1 MTDIL
6 SLTTSGAWRKLN
18 RLCIDASQ
26 AQEMPVNNTQF
37 NAINYLS
44 IAPYSTEDGSHYLA
58 EVANEDALA
67 ACNLSLYRASLLFAY
82 KHVINKDYQRAHE
95 ECCHAISNLEA
106 GLNRLGITPELE
118 RHDLTKNARGFVNS
132 LASQAELQQAR
143 IKGKIAS
150 HLVFILGMHRSGTS
164 AITGMLAQAGFAAPT
179 DQMPANIVNPKGFW
193 ESVSIAK
200 LNEDFLE
207 EMESHWSSSLPLPAG
222 WSASISAR
230 EWRTSLIKLISEVF
244 RGAELPTVKD
254 PRFCTLI
261 LGLESWLES
270 RLIDTSFIIPIRN
283 PLEVYNSLTKAQGTD
298 LYNALRLWIHSIHT
312 AEKFTRGYRRKF
324 ISFDILIQHPANV
337 LEACLKL
344 VEPGTDPEKTASI
357 FDYYTEGR
365 TEAFDQATAFIDKS
379 LRRQRAVITE
389 KDFSETGRT
398 RDKRL
403 INLANE
409 TYHAIHSN
417 LTNDEN
423 ISRILDTLEPRILN
437 ALN

>member
-1 MTDIL
+1 MTDVF

-18 RLCIDASQ
+18 RLCVDASQ
-26 AQEMPVNNTQF
+26 AKEMPLNNTQLH
-37 NAINYLS
+37 AINYLS
-44 IAPYSTEDGSHYLA
+44 IAPYSTEDGTHYLA
-58 EVANEDALA
+58 EVASEDALA

-82 KHVINKDYQRAHE
+82 KHVINKDYQRAQE

-193 ESVSIAK
+193 ESLSIAK

-222 WSASISAR
+222 WSESISAR
-230 EWRTSLIKLISEVF
+230 EWRTSLINLISEVF
-244 RGAELPTVKD
+244 RGAELPTIKD

-283 PLEVYNSLTKAQGTD
+283 PLEVYNSLMKAQGTD
-298 LYNALRLWIHSIHT
+298 LNNALRLWIHSILT
-312 AEKFTRGYRRKF
+312 AEKFTRGYRRKL
-324 ISFDILIQHPANV
+324 ISFDNLIQDPASV

-344 VEPGTDPEKTASI
+344 VEIGTDPEKTSS
-357 FDYYTEGR
+357 FVDYNTEGR
-365 TEAFDQATAFIDKS
+365 PKACNQATAFIDKS

-389 KDFSETGRT
+389 KDLSETGRT
-398 RDKRL
+398 RDNRL

-409 TYHAIHSN
+409 TYRAILSN
-417 LTNDEN
+417 ITDDEG
-423 ISRILDTLEPRILN
+423 ISRVFDEIAPRLLS
-437 ALN
+437 ALA